1 MFISKVDFH
10 ALGDEALSFCYRLKT
25 DSGLKLWLGRICEE
39 RLQRVPEAYFLPDLV
54 PFPRYFSTPAS
65 VLGASHFQH

>member
-25 DSGLKLWLGRICEE
+25 DSGLKLWLGRICAE
-39 RLQRVPEAYFLPDLV
+39 RLQRVPEAY
-54 PFPRYFSTPAS
+54 
-65 VLGASHFQH
+65 